1 MLIATKDIKINMR
14 VVSIGDLVLDYYYKN
29 GKLIGVDGGMSSHN
43 IIANLAKKKIS
54 TAVYGVSGNDIQ
66 GKIANLSLKK
76 LNVDVSKVLIK
87 DNIKTRCFHVSYDEE
102 GFISKKRCPKC
113 NEKKWYEESQ
123 IDTEYISN
131 NIQNDD
137 ILVFDN
143 LNDKNIEIIK
153 NVSNKKIIDIGQY
166 FEFENLSKEDII
178 NKLNND
184 FEIINFNERVSNYLL
199 DKLNLKNNIELYN
212 LLKAKL
218 VTITRGENGAIF
230 IYNSKEYKFNLK
242 DNGNVIDSSGAGD
255 AFLSS
260 LIFDYIKNNYEFN
273 EELFPKWYEKSIKL
287 TSKVVSN
294 FGARGHLNSLY
305 KIKKID
311 KVCTCENFEY
321 NERRKIKRCNININN
336 LESRVINAINSNA
349 YDKLLDINFDNS
361 KSYLFIGTG
370 GSFAGASFASTVIN
384 ELYGASTYSLY
395 PRDALYRNNISIDKA
410 FLFSYSGTTNDL
422 IQSVKDFNKNDVYVI
437 TKGQTQN
444 IVTKTGILKN
454 NIITYRT
461 STNKGKERGFL
472 SFEGALAPAALFMKL
487 YLQKTNSDID
497 INNFIKDSMSY
508 WSNKVQKEID
518 KNFIESAINHNKII
532 NVFRGDYSNC
542 ASYDLES
549 KLIESGIFNCI
560 IHEKKNFSHGRF
572 INFENMNNKCV
583 IYFKQKTTSKYE
595 EELLN
600 YLGNKIA
607 IFESKYDGLLAEFD
621 LLISSQFIIYQIGK
635 LLDIDV
641 SKPNYTD
648 NAMKIYF
655 YKGQL

>member
-1 MLIATKDIKINMR
+1 MR

-29 GKLIGVDGGMSSHN
+29 GKLIGVNGGMSSHN
-43 IIANLAKKKIS
+43 IIANLVKKKIS

-123 IDTEYISN
+123 IDIEYITK

-153 NVSNKKIIDIGQY
+153 NVCNKKIIDIGQY

-199 DKLNLKNNIELYN
+199 DKLNLKNNVELYN

-260 LIFDYIKNNYEFN
+260 IIFDYIKNNYEFN

-395 PRDALYRNNISIDKA
+395 PRDALYRNNINIDKA

-422 IQSVKDFNKNDVYVI
+422 IQSVKDFDKNNVYVI
-437 TKGQTQN
+437 TKGQIQN
-444 IVTKTGILKN
+444 IVTKTGIMKN

-461 STNKGKERGFL
+461 SANKGKERGFL

-549 KLIESGIFNCI
+549 KLIESGVFNSI

-572 INFENMNNKCV
+572 INFENMKNKCV

-621 LLISSQFIIYQIGK
+621 LLIVSQFIIYQIGK

>member
-1 MLIATKDIKINMR
+1 MR

-123 IDTEYISN
+123 IDIEYITK

-230 IYNSKEYKFNLK
+230 IYNSIEYKFNLK

-255 AFLSS
+255 AFISS
-260 LIFDYIKNNYEFN
+260 IIFDYIKNNYEFN

-395 PRDALYRNNISIDKA
+395 PRDALYRNNINIDKA

-472 SFEGALAPAALFMKL
+472 SFEGALAPAVLFMKL

>member
-1 MLIATKDIKINMR
+1 MR

-123 IDTEYISN
+123 IDIEYITK

-153 NVSNKKIIDIGQY
+153 NVCNKKIIDIGQY

-178 NKLNND
+178 NKLNNG

-218 VTITRGENGAIF
+218 VTITRGENSAIF

-242 DNGNVIDSSGAGD
+242 DNDNVIDSSGAGD

-260 LIFDYIKNNYEFN
+260 IIFDYIKNSYEFN

-349 YDKLLDINFDNS
+349 YDKLLDINFDKS

-384 ELYGASTYSLY
+384 DLFGASTYSLY
-395 PRDALYRNNISIDKA
+395 PRDAFYRNNTNIDKA

-422 IQSVKDFNKNDVYVI
+422 IQSVKDFDKNNVYVI
-437 TKGQTQN
+437 TKGQNQN
-444 IVTKTGILKN
+444 IVTKTGIVKN

-461 STNKGKERGFL
+461 SANKGKERGFL

-487 YLQKTNSDID
+487 YLQKINSDID

-549 KLIESGIFNCI
+549 KLIESGIFNSI

-595 EELLN
+595 EELLD

-607 IFESKYDGLLAEFD
+607 IFESKYVGLLAEFD
-621 LLISSQFIIYQIGK
+621 LLIASQFIIYQIGK

>member
-1 MLIATKDIKINMR
+1 MR

-123 IDTEYISN
+123 IDIEYITK

-153 NVSNKKIIDIGQY
+153 NVCNKKIIDIGQY

-184 FEIINFNERVSNYLL
+184 FEIINFNERVSSYLL

-260 LIFDYIKNNYEFN
+260 IIFDYIKNSYKFN

-395 PRDALYRNNISIDKA
+395 PRDALYRNNINIDKA

-422 IQSVKDFNKNDVYVI
+422 IQSVKDFDKNNVYVI

-487 YLQKTNSDID
+487 YLQKINSDID

-532 NVFRGDYSNC
+532 SVFRGDYSNC

-549 KLIESGIFNCI
+549 KLIESGIFNSI

-621 LLISSQFIIYQIGK
+621 LLIASQFIIYQIGK

>member
-1 MLIATKDIKINMR
+1 MR

-76 LNVDVSKVLIK
+76 LNIDVNKVLIK

-123 IDTEYISN
+123 IDIEYITK

-218 VTITRGENGAIF
+218 VTITCGENGAIF

-242 DNGNVIDSSGAGD
+242 VNCNVIDSSGAGD

-260 LIFDYIKNNYEFN
+260 IIFDYIKNSYEFN

-370 GSFAGASFASTVIN
+370 GSFAGTSFASTVIN
-384 ELYGASTYSLY
+384 DLYGASTYSLY
-395 PRDALYRNNISIDKA
+395 PRDAFYRNNINIDKV

-422 IQSVKDFNKNDVYVI
+422 IQSVKDFDKNNVYVI

-444 IVTKTGILKN
+444 IVTKTGISKN

-461 STNKGKERGFL
+461 SANKGKERGFL

-487 YLQKTNSDID
+487 YLQKTNIDID
-497 INNFIKDSMSY
+497 INNFIKDSMCY
-508 WSNKVQKEID
+508 WSNKVQKKID
-518 KNFIESAINHNKII
+518 KKFIESAINHNKII

-595 EELLN
+595 EELLD

-607 IFESKYDGLLAEFD
+607 IFESRYDGLLAEFD
-621 LLISSQFIIYQIGK
+621 LLIASQFIIYQIGK

>member
-1 MLIATKDIKINMR
+1 MI
-14 VVSIGDLVLDYYYKN
+14 
-29 GKLIGVDGGMSSHN
+29 
-43 IIANLAKKKIS
+43 NLAKKKIS

-123 IDTEYISN
+123 IDIEYITK

-153 NVSNKKIIDIGQY
+153 NVCNKKIIDIGQY

-184 FEIINFNERVSNYLL
+184 FEIINFNERVSSYLL

-260 LIFDYIKNNYEFN
+260 IIFDYIKNSYKFN

-395 PRDALYRNNISIDKA
+395 PRDALYRNNINIDKA

-422 IQSVKDFNKNDVYVI
+422 IQSVKDFDKNNVYVI

-487 YLQKTNSDID
+487 YLQKINSDID

-532 NVFRGDYSNC
+532 SVFRGDYSNC

-549 KLIESGIFNCI
+549 KLIESGIFNSI

-595 EELLN
+595 EELLD

-607 IFESKYDGLLAEFD
+607 IFESRYDGLLAEFD
-621 LLISSQFIIYQIGK
+621 LLIASQFIIYQIGK

-648 NAMKIYF
+648 NSMKIYF

>member
-1 MLIATKDIKINMR
+1 MR

-123 IDTEYISN
+123 IDIEYITK

-260 LIFDYIKNNYEFN
+260 IIFDYIKNNYEFN

-395 PRDALYRNNISIDKA
+395 PRDALYRNNINIDKA

-487 YLQKTNSDID
+487 YLQKINSDID

-595 EELLN
+595 EKLLD

-607 IFESKYDGLLAEFD
+607 IFESRYDGLLAEFD
-621 LLISSQFIIYQIGK
+621 LLIASQFIIYQIGK

>member
-1 MLIATKDIKINMR
+1 MR

-29 GKLIGVDGGMSSHN
+29 GKLIGVNGGMSSHN

-123 IDTEYISN
+123 IDIEYITK

-178 NKLNND
+178 NKLNNG

-242 DNGNVIDSSGAGD
+242 DNDNVIDSSGAGD
-255 AFLSS
+255 AFISS
-260 LIFDYIKNNYEFN
+260 IIFDYIKNSYEFN

-395 PRDALYRNNISIDKA
+395 PRDALYRNNINIDKA

-422 IQSVKDFNKNDVYVI
+422 IQSVKDFDKNNVYVI
-437 TKGQTQN
+437 TKGQIQN
-444 IVTKTGILKN
+444 IVTKTGIMKN

-461 STNKGKERGFL
+461 SANKGKERGFL

-549 KLIESGIFNCI
+549 KLIESGIFNSI

-595 EELLN
+595 EELLD

-607 IFESKYDGLLAEFD
+607 IFESRYDGLLAEFD
-621 LLISSQFIIYQIGK
+621 LLIASQFIIYQIGK

>member
-1 MLIATKDIKINMR
+1 MR

-54 TAVYGVSGNDIQ
+54 TAIYGVSGNDIQ

-123 IDTEYISN
+123 IDIEYITK

-255 AFLSS
+255 AFISS
-260 LIFDYIKNNYEFN
+260 IIFDYIKNSYEFN

-395 PRDALYRNNISIDKA
+395 PRDALYRNNINIDKA

-487 YLQKTNSDID
+487 YLQKINSDID

-518 KNFIESAINHNKII
+518 KKFIESAINHNKII

-607 IFESKYDGLLAEFD
+607 IFESRYDGLLAEFD
-621 LLISSQFIIYQIGK
+621 LLIASQFIIYQIGK

>member
-1 MLIATKDIKINMR
+1 MIATKDIKINMR

-54 TAVYGVSGNDIQ
+54 TAVYGISGNDIQ

-123 IDTEYISN
+123 IDIEYITK

-255 AFLSS
+255 AFISS
-260 LIFDYIKNNYEFN
+260 IIFDYIKNSYEFN

-395 PRDALYRNNISIDKA
+395 PRDALYRNNINIDKA

-487 YLQKTNSDID
+487 YLQKINSDID

-595 EELLN
+595 EKLLD

-607 IFESKYDGLLAEFD
+607 IFESRYDGLLAEFD
-621 LLISSQFIIYQIGK
+621 LLIASQFIIYQIGK

>member
-1 MLIATKDIKINMR
+1 MI

-29 GKLIGVDGGMSSHN
+29 GKLIGADGGMSSHN

-123 IDTEYISN
+123 IDIEYITK

-178 NKLNND
+178 NKLNNG

-242 DNGNVIDSSGAGD
+242 DNGDVIDSSGAGD
-255 AFLSS
+255 AFISS
-260 LIFDYIKNNYEFN
+260 IIFDYIKNSYEFN

-349 YDKLLDINFDNS
+349 YDKLLDINFDKS

-384 ELYGASTYSLY
+384 DLFGASTYSLY
-395 PRDALYRNNISIDKA
+395 PRDAFYRNNTNIDKA
-410 FLFSYSGTTNDL
+410 FLFSYSGTTNDI
-422 IQSVKDFNKNDVYVI
+422 IQSVKDFDKNNVYVI

-444 IVTKTGILKN
+444 IVTKTGIMKN

-461 STNKGKERGFL
+461 SANKGKERGFL

-487 YLQKTNSDID
+487 YLQKTNSDIS

-508 WSNKVQKEID
+508 WSSQVQKEID
-518 KNFIESAINHNKII
+518 KKFIESAINHNKII

-549 KLIESGIFNCI
+549 KLIESGIFNSI

-621 LLISSQFIIYQIGK
+621 LLIASQFIIYQIGK

>member
-1 MLIATKDIKINMR
+1 MR

-123 IDTEYISN
+123 IDIEYITK

-178 NKLNND
+178 NKLNNG

-218 VTITRGENGAIF
+218 VTITRGEIGAIF

-260 LIFDYIKNNYEFN
+260 IIFDYIKNNYEFN

-384 ELYGASTYSLY
+384 DLFGASTYSLY
-395 PRDALYRNNISIDKA
+395 PRDAFYRNNTNIDKA
-410 FLFSYSGTTNDL
+410 FLFSYSGTTNDI
-422 IQSVKDFNKNDVYVI
+422 IQSVKDFDKNNVYVI

-444 IVTKTGILKN
+444 IVTKTGIMKN

-461 STNKGKERGFL
+461 SANKGKERGFL

-487 YLQKTNSDID
+487 YLQKINSDID

-508 WSNKVQKEID
+508 WSSKVQKEID
-518 KNFIESAINHNKII
+518 KKFIESAINHNKII

-549 KLIESGIFNCI
+549 KLIESGIFNSI

-621 LLISSQFIIYQIGK
+621 LLIASQFIIYQIGK

>member
-1 MLIATKDIKINMR
+1 MR

-54 TAVYGVSGNDIQ
+54 TAVYGVFGNDIQ

-123 IDTEYISN
+123 IDIEYITK

-218 VTITRGENGAIF
+218 VTITRGEIGAIF

-255 AFLSS
+255 AFISS
-260 LIFDYIKNNYEFN
+260 IIFDYIKNSYEFN

-395 PRDALYRNNISIDKA
+395 PRDALYRNNINIDKA

-487 YLQKTNSDID
+487 YLQKINSDID

-549 KLIESGIFNCI
+549 KLIESGIFNSI

-621 LLISSQFIIYQIGK
+621 LLIASQFIIYQIGK

>member
-1 MLIATKDIKINMR
+1 MKKKFECFILSFISAFTLFFNFKKLYLGKNPFSILNIVLI
-14 VVSIGDLVLDYYYKN
+14 VLFTFIFYIFYAKNDYKN
-29 GKLIGVDGGMSSHN
+29 I
-43 IIANLAKKKIS
+43 
-54 TAVYGVSGNDIQ
+54 
-66 GKIANLSLKK
+66 
-76 LNVDVSKVLIK
+76 
-87 DNIKTRCFHVSYDEE
+87 
-102 GFISKKRCPKC
+102 
-113 NEKKWYEESQ
+113 
-123 IDTEYISN
+123 
-131 NIQNDD
+131 
-137 ILVFDN
+137 
-143 LNDKNIEIIK
+143 
-153 NVSNKKIIDIGQY
+153 
-166 FEFENLSKEDII
+166 SKEDKILLPMFSIFVLVGQSYRDVGSLSILFRKYMFFFTII
-178 NKLNND
+178 RFIGFYN
-184 FEIINFNERVSNYLL
+184 I
-199 DKLNLKNNIELYN
+199 LNLFMIYIK
-212 LLKAKL
+212 K
-218 VTITRGENGAIF
+218 TISIFEN
-230 IYNSKEYKFNLK
+230 KFNLK

-260 LIFDYIKNNYEFN
+260 IIFDYIKNNYEFN

-395 PRDALYRNNISIDKA
+395 PRDALYRNNINIDKA

-422 IQSVKDFNKNDVYVI
+422 IQSVKDFDKNNVYVI

-461 STNKGKERGFL
+461 SANKGKERGFL

-487 YLQKTNSDID
+487 YLQKINSDID

-607 IFESKYDGLLAEFD
+607 IFESKYVGLLAEFD
-621 LLISSQFIIYQIGK
+621 LLIASQFIIYQIGK

>member
-1 MLIATKDIKINMR
+1 MR

-123 IDTEYISN
+123 IDIEYITK

-178 NKLNND
+178 NKLNNG

-260 LIFDYIKNNYEFN
+260 IIFDYIKNNYEFN

-395 PRDALYRNNISIDKA
+395 PRDALYRNNINIDKA

-422 IQSVKDFNKNDVYVI
+422 IQSVKDFDKNNVYVI

-461 STNKGKERGFL
+461 SANKGKERGFL

-518 KNFIESAINHNKII
+518 KNFIESTINHNKII

-572 INFENMNNKCV
+572 INFENMKNKCV

-595 EELLN
+595 EELLD

-607 IFESKYDGLLAEFD
+607 IFESRYDGLLAEFD
-621 LLISSQFIIYQIGK
+621 LLIASQFIIYQIGK

>member
-1 MLIATKDIKINMR
+1 MR

-76 LNVDVSKVLIK
+76 LNVDASKVLIK

-123 IDTEYISN
+123 IDIEYITK

-199 DKLNLKNNIELYN
+199 DKLNLKNNIKLYN

-260 LIFDYIKNNYEFN
+260 IIFDYIKNNYEFN

-395 PRDALYRNNISIDKA
+395 PRDALYRNNINIDKT

-487 YLQKTNSDID
+487 YLQKINSDID

-595 EELLN
+595 EKLLD

-607 IFESKYDGLLAEFD
+607 IFESRYDGLLAEFD
-621 LLISSQFIIYQIGK
+621 LLIASQFIIYQIGK

>member
-1 MLIATKDIKINMR
+1 MR

-29 GKLIGVDGGMSSHN
+29 GKLIGVNGGMSSHN

-123 IDTEYISN
+123 IDIEYITK

-153 NVSNKKIIDIGQY
+153 NVCNKKIIDIGQY

-184 FEIINFNERVSNYLL
+184 FEIINFNERVSSYLL

-260 LIFDYIKNNYEFN
+260 IIFDYIKNSYKFN

-395 PRDALYRNNISIDKA
+395 PRDALYRNNINIDKA

-422 IQSVKDFNKNDVYVI
+422 IQSVKDFDKNNVYVI

-487 YLQKTNSDID
+487 YLQKINSDID

-508 WSNKVQKEID
+508 WSKKVQKEID

-532 NVFRGDYSNC
+532 SVFRGDYSNC

-549 KLIESGIFNCI
+549 KLIESGIFNSI

-595 EELLN
+595 EELLD
-600 YLGNKIA
+600 YLENKIA
-607 IFESKYDGLLAEFD
+607 IFESRYDGLLAEFD
-621 LLISSQFIIYQIGK
+621 LLIASQFIIYQIGK

-648 NAMKIYF
+648 NSMKIYF

>member
-1 MLIATKDIKINMR
+1 MI

-29 GKLIGVDGGMSSHN
+29 GKLIGADGGMSSHN

-123 IDTEYISN
+123 IDIEYITK

-178 NKLNND
+178 NKLNNG

-255 AFLSS
+255 AFISS
-260 LIFDYIKNNYEFN
+260 IIFDYIKNSYEFN

-349 YDKLLDINFDNS
+349 YDKLLDINFDKS

-384 ELYGASTYSLY
+384 DLFGASTYSLY
-395 PRDALYRNNISIDKA
+395 PRDAFYRNNTNIDKA
-410 FLFSYSGTTNDL
+410 FLFSYSGTTNDI
-422 IQSVKDFNKNDVYVI
+422 IQSVKDFDKNNVYVI

-444 IVTKTGILKN
+444 IVTKTGIMKN

-461 STNKGKERGFL
+461 SANKGKERGFL

-487 YLQKTNSDID
+487 YLQKTNSDIS

-508 WSNKVQKEID
+508 WSSQVQKEID
-518 KNFIESAINHNKII
+518 KKFIESAINHNKII

-549 KLIESGIFNCI
+549 KLIESGIFNSI

-621 LLISSQFIIYQIGK
+621 LLIASQFIIYQIGK

>member
-1 MLIATKDIKINMR
+1 MR

-54 TAVYGVSGNDIQ
+54 TAVYGVFGNDIQ

-123 IDTEYISN
+123 IDIEYITK

-218 VTITRGENGAIF
+218 VTITRGEIGAIF

-255 AFLSS
+255 AFISS
-260 LIFDYIKNNYEFN
+260 IIFDYIKNSYEFN

-395 PRDALYRNNISIDKA
+395 PRDALYRNNINIDKA

-487 YLQKTNSDID
+487 YLQKINSDID

-549 KLIESGIFNCI
+549 KLIESGIFNSI

-595 EELLN
+595 EELLD

-607 IFESKYDGLLAEFD
+607 IFESRYDGLLAEFD
-621 LLISSQFIIYQIGK
+621 LLIASQFIIYQIGK

-648 NAMKIYF
+648 NSMKIYF

>member
-1 MLIATKDIKINMR
+1 MR

-29 GKLIGVDGGMSSHN
+29 GNLIGVDGGMSSHN
-43 IIANLAKKKIS
+43 IIANLAKRKIP
-54 TAVYGVSGNDIQ
+54 TAVYGISGNDIQ

-123 IDTEYISN
+123 IDIEYITK

-178 NKLNND
+178 NKLNNG

-218 VTITRGENGAIF
+218 VTITRGEIGAIF

-255 AFLSS
+255 AFISS
-260 LIFDYIKNNYEFN
+260 IIFDYIKNSYEFN

-349 YDKLLDINFDNS
+349 YDELLDINFDNS

-384 ELYGASTYSLY
+384 DLFGASTYSLY
-395 PRDALYRNNISIDKA
+395 PRDAFYRNNTNIDKA
-410 FLFSYSGTTNDL
+410 FLFSYSGTTNDI
-422 IQSVKDFNKNDVYVI
+422 IQSVKDFDKNNVYVI

-444 IVTKTGILKN
+444 IVTKTGIMKN

-461 STNKGKERGFL
+461 SANKGKERGFL

-487 YLQKTNSDID
+487 YLQKTNSDIN

-508 WSNKVQKEID
+508 WSSQVQKEID
-518 KNFIESAINHNKII
+518 KKFIESAINHNKII

-549 KLIESGIFNCI
+549 KLIESGIFNSI

-595 EELLN
+595 EELLD

-607 IFESKYDGLLAEFD
+607 IFESRYDGLLAEFD
-621 LLISSQFIIYQIGK
+621 LLISSQYIIYQIGK